1 MINLLLEG
9 SRGFGGIAKG
19 VKSLNYL
26 LPWKIMVV
34 SPMWVLGKKKLRE
47 RLPQQCLIHMEFVK
61 VNTTI
66 VEVMNTK

>member
-26 LPWKIMVV
+26 LLL
-34 SPMWVLGKKKLRE
+34 SPMWVFGKKKLRE

-61 VNTTI
+61 VNNTI